1 MPDGGLI
8 GRFLEMLLAE
18 RGAAANTIMAYRR
31 DLEHLGEYLGAG
43 DATLAT
49 ASEDDLRAYMRA
61 LHAAQ
66 LAPATAARRRSA
78 LRQFFGFL
86 HGERVRQDDPAAG
99 LDAPRRQRSLPKI
112 LAQDDVARLFD
123 AAAGH
128 PGPEGRRLL
137 CLLELIYSGGLRVS
151 ELVGLPYPPIEGQA
165 RLLVVRGKGAKERLV
180 PLHDAAMAALG
191 AYLEV
196 RSSFL
201 PKEGGTS
208 RWLFPS
214 RARQGFLTRARFFQM
229 LDALAVEAG
238 LDPAKVSP
246 HVLRHAFATHLL
258 EGGADLRAVQR
269 MLGHAD
275 IATTQIY
282 THVVEDRLKALV
294 AQHHP
299 LSRSAG

>member
-1 MPDGGLI
+1 MSGNGLI
-8 GRFLEMLLAE
+8 DRFLEMLLAE
-18 RGAAANTIMAYRR
+18 RGAAANTVLAYRR
-31 DLEHLGEYLGAG
+31 DLEHLAEYLGTG
-43 DATLAT
+43 DAALAT
-49 ASEDDLRAYMRA
+49 ASEGDLRAYMRA
-61 LHAAQ
+61 LHAAR

-86 HGERVRQDDPAAG
+86 HGERVRQDDPAAA

-112 LAQDDVARLFD
+112 LGQDEVARLFD

-128 PGPEGRRLL
+128 TGPEGRRLV
-137 CLLELIYSGGLRVS
+137 CLLELIYSAGLRVS
-151 ELVGLPYPPIEGQA
+151 ELVGLPYPPIEGHA
-165 RLLVVRGKGAKERLV
+165 RLLVVRGKGGKERLV
-180 PLHDAAMAALG
+180 PLHDAALAALG

-201 PKEGGTS
+201 PKETGAS

-299 LSRSAG
+299 LSRPAG